1 MGFTASV
8 LTVCRVAR
16 YTLRVPRTGG
26 EDPAQV
32 AARQQKLRQTL
43 QQQLALQQ
51 QRQQQAEEER
61 DRARWEQL
69 REPRTQSK
77 GWIPKLFRSARCC
90 YVAFCGGEAQLSRG
104 AGRDTAAAA
113 AAAARTPH
121 NRCRL
126 VPR

>member
-1 MGFTASV
+1 M
-8 LTVCRVAR
+8 
-16 YTLRVPRTGG
+16 PRTGG

-69 REPRTQSK
+69 RELTQSAHTIQ
-77 GWIPKLFRSARCC
+77 WMDS
-90 YVAFCGGEAQLSRG
+90 
-104 AGRDTAAAA
+104 
-113 AAAARTPH
+113 
-121 NRCRL
+121 
-126 VPR
+126 